1 MKSNKQVALVSL
13 FLAVTAFIA
22 RSQTV
27 LWSDNFA
34 DSSLGG
40 WGHDHFGEIREVNQ
54 QFIVA
59 GSSGRMNTNDVLAST
74 VNGTH
79 FIPPASRLLDQQTL
93 ELRVDLIEINQKGVW
108 AGMDFVWLSAIYGYG
123 LLMDQDN
130 IALGKF
136 NLTGSPTAW
145 FFHEHPALKSKQV
158 TMILAFTRAGS
169 ELRINVRVL
178 DKENADAVLFDRT
191 VTDTPK
197 ADPVLPNRAVIGQI
211 AGPDT
216 AGTPWPLLS
225 GPDGVALIMQWTD
238 RVNATQGPAQATFDN
253 IEVRRYDAPQ
263 LTIEPAVIVSWPDLP
278 GNWILES
285 SGNLDGPYSALPLSP
300 SSVVGSRRQLAVP
313 TSDQTRFFRLHP

>member
-1 MKSNKQVALVSL
+1 
-13 FLAVTAFIA
+13 
-22 RSQTV
+22 
-27 LWSDNFA
+27 
-34 DSSLGG
+34 
-40 WGHDHFGEIREVNQ
+40 
-54 QFIVA
+54 
-59 GSSGRMNTNDVLAST
+59 MNTNDVLAST

-79 FIPPASRLLDQQTL
+79 FIPLASRLLDQQTL

-108 AGMDFVWLSAIYGYG
+108 AGMDFVWLPSINGYA
-123 LLMDQDN
+123 LFMDQDN

-136 NLTGSPTAW
+136 NVDLGPSAW
-145 FFHEHPALKSKQV
+145 FFYEHPTLKSKQV

-211 AGPDT
+211 AGPDP
-216 AGTPWPLLS
+216 AGTPFPLLR

-238 RVNATQGPAQATFDN
+238 PVNGTQGPAQATFDN
-253 IEVRRYDAPQ
+253 VEVRRYDAPQ
-263 LTIEPAVIVSWPDLP
+263 LTIEPAVIISWPALP
-278 GNWILES
+278 GSWILES

-300 SSVVGSRRQLAVP
+300 SVVGSRLQLALP